1 MGADGVMP
9 HHHVY
14 LVSMICFLL
23 GNALHGLAQVNDLA
37 QKKSMSRLTVLQ
49 NHWIPLTVRAVFSM
63 ALFLAFLE
71 GEIVDLITALHIPLP
86 QSLQGVSG
94 LNLNNGP
101 LAAVFGYAF
110 DSALGYIP
118 FLQKIG
124 LPPAIDQPD
133 VTPPAPTTPVPPSAP
148 PGKAA

>member
-1 MGADGVMP
+1 MGGGVHV

-14 LVSMICFLL
+14 LVSMVCFLL

-37 QKKSMSRLTVLQ
+37 QKTKSSRLAVLKDR
-49 NHWIPLTVRAVFSM
+49 WVPLTVRAAFSM

-71 GEIVDLITALHIPLP
+71 GEIVDVITALHIPLP
-86 QSLQGVSG
+86 QSLQGVSA

-110 DSALGYIP
+110 DSALGYLP

-124 LPPAIDQPD
+124 LPPAIDAPSQA
-133 VTPPAPTTPVPPSAP
+133 PPVPTAPVPPPAP
-148 PGKAA
+148 PGKAS